1 MHKQPRSVPAI
12 RNLIAAFGLPQL
24 GPTPILAAAVE
35 NVERSDEDAGTPANV
50 ADTANVK
57 DSEESKK

>member
-35 NVERSDEDAGTPANV
+35 NVERSEEDAGTP

>member
-1 MHKQPRSVPAI
+1 VPAI

-35 NVERSDEDAGTPANV
+35 NVERSEEDAGTPANV